1 MSYQKTFTTKWAD
14 FDPNR
19 HMRHTAYNDYAA
31 EIRVRF
37 FDECGLSINEF
48 AALHIGPVLFKEETT
63 FYKEIHLG
71 EDISVSMELLS
82 ASKGLE
88 RWRFVHHIYNQK
100 GDLAAKVS
108 VYGAW
113 IDLQKRKLT
122 RLPEKYTK
130 MIQLIPKSSDFTE
143 IPLKENLNGRS

>member
-1 MSYQKTFTTKWAD
+1 MAYQKTFTTKWAD

-48 AALHIGPVLFKEETT
+48 AKLHIGPVLFKEETS

-71 EDISVSMELLS
+71 EDIHVSMELLA
-82 ASKGLE
+82 ASEKLE
-88 RWRFVHHIYNQK
+88 RWQFVHHIYNSND
-100 GDLAAKVS
+100 DLAAEVK

-113 IDLQKRKLT
+113 IDLNKRKLT
-122 RLPEKYTK
+122 GIPEKYQK
-130 MIQLIPKSSDFTE
+130 LIQSVPKSNDFKVL
-143 IPLKENLNGRS
+143 PLKEKT